1 MFVKVDQHSQVSKLE
16 NPERLHVRTQSLEA
30 CPMQTAPG
38 IVEIVEP
45 QGVEQAPRLT
55 LIL

>member
-1 MFVKVDQHSQVSKLE
+1 VFVKVDQHSQVSKLE